1 MIKEFIK
8 KFLTKPEEGDDIV
21 VNMDGGVGGSWKVNE
36 EVACTV
42 VPGKESY
49 IGIPA
54 PLVAPHDPWFAPP
67 IKTENAIVKETEM
80 KVKEAIEKATQPP
93 TNEPDNIHNVMQNKA
108 TKNQNTTVQ
117 LNPPG
122 GSENFHEGPGGWTSG
137 NGQNQFR

>member
-1 MIKEFIK
+1 MIKSFIK
-8 KFLTKPEEGDDIV
+8 KLLAKPEKVEP
-21 VNMDGGVGGSWKVNE
+21 VNE

-42 VPGKESY
+42 VPGKEPY

-80 KVKEAIEKATQPP
+80 KVKEALEKVAQPP
-93 TNEPDNIHNVMQNKA
+93 TNEPDNIHNVMYNKA

>member
-1 MIKEFIK
+1 MIKAFIK
-8 KFLTKPEEGDDIV
+8 KFLTKPERGDDIV
-21 VNMDGGVGGSWKVNE
+21 VNMDGGVGGSWKVND

-42 VPGKESY
+42 DPKEPY
-49 IGIPA
+49 IGVPA
-54 PLVAPHDPWFAPP
+54 PLVPPYDPWFANP
-67 IKTENAIVKETEM
+67 IKSEKTIVKETEM
-80 KVKEAIEKATQPP
+80 KVQEAIEKAALPP
-93 TNEPDNIHNVMQNKA
+93 TNEPDNIHDMMYNKA

>member
-1 MIKEFIK
+1 MIKAFIQK
-8 KFLTKPEEGDDIV
+8 LLTK
-21 VNMDGGVGGSWKVNE
+21 SKKVE
-36 EVACTV
+36 TSKDEVACTV
-42 VPGKESY
+42 VSGKEPY

-67 IKTENAIVKETEM
+67 IKSEKTIMKEIEM
-80 KVKEAIEKATQPP
+80 KIQEVEEKKNQPV
-93 TNEPDNIHNVMQNKA
+93 TNEPDNIHDMMYNKA